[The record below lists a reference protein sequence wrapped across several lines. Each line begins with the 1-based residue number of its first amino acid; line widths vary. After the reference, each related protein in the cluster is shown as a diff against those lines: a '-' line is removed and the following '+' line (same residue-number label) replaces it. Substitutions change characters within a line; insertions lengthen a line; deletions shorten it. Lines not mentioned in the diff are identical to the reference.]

1 MKGNF
6 IKFTCFICVA
16 LLSMAVF
23 GMGIPAFA
31 EGSTVF
37 EMASTWPKQDSSFSA
52 TVGYNYSGGVMSGVQ
67 MDVTY
72 NSTYFEYVD
81 TAKGAKTDTLDA
93 ETPGVITII
102 FVDLDGTTSFR
113 QVLNFKVRTG
123 VAVGSKGDIS
133 VKITGLSDE
142 NGEELTYSST
152 PVSKTL
158 TVSEKPTPTPT
169 PTKPAWTPSPTPTNT
184 PGEGTGEESTAT
196 PEGTEEIPTDETML
210 PTQEPTIS
218 LLPTKTPVPT
228 MEPTATDDQ
237 ALLIRSGAL
246 GFWMLVVLIVGVWI
260 GIAIGFFIWGRKNG
274 RSVRRSRIIGNDEF

>member
-1 MKGNF
+1 MKRNF

-16 LLSMAVF
+16 LLSMVIL
-23 GMGIPAFA
+23 GTGVSVFA
-31 EGSTVF
+31 EGTTVF
-37 EMASTWPKQDSSFSA
+37 EMASTWPKQDSTFSA
-52 TVGYNYSGGVMSGVQ
+52 TVGCSYSGGSMGVAILE
-67 MDVTY
+67 VTY
-72 NSTYFEYVD
+72 NTTCFEYVTTD
-81 TAKGAKTDTLDA
+81 KGNQTTDINTDTF
-93 ETPGVITII
+93 GVIKV
-102 FVDLDGTTSFR
+102 FFENMDGATSFR
-113 QVLNFKVRTG
+113 QVLNFKVRAG
-123 VAVGSKGDIS
+123 AAVGSKGDIS
-133 VKITGLSDE
+133 VKITDLTSDL
-142 NGEELTYSST
+142 GEDLTYSST

-169 PTKPAWTPSPTPTNT
+169 PTKPVWTPSPTPTNT
-184 PGEGTGEESTAT
+184 PGEGTSEEFTGT
-196 PEGTEEIPTDETML
+196 PGGTEEIPTDETML

-246 GFWMLVVLIVGVWI
+246 GFWLLVVLIVGVWI